1 MNSPASKSSIIVRI
15 SVALAGI
22 VILGVSTM
30 LISYWLSER
39 AENDSLAINV
49 AGSLRMQSYRLG
61 LLVLDNTPDAAQWLS
76 AQQKIDETWSH
87 PVFTPFLHDKPEI
100 SELYTRAADNWRA
113 QLLPE
118 FKRFKQQ
125 QSTLTDQQLQILLD
139 EHVQLLDALVQIIQ
153 QDAEKKVRSF
163 RLVQIIALFATL
175 LVSALVM
182 YSLRV
187 KVEQPLNQLTAMAK
201 RISQGDF
208 SHQIPVTS
216 QDELGV
222 LASTFNLMSRSI
234 ANSYDHL
241 EQQVDEKTKALQQ
254 SNSALQFLY
263 DTAKLII
270 EHNPQGI
277 NYDEIISRLGAT
289 IHVSNLELCLMT
301 TEGNSPYLQIKP
313 ASEINAELC
322 KKQNCSKC
330 LSSRGVVEK
339 TDGVAIY
346 RFQLTRNERHYG
358 LIVCRV
364 DERQLLSPWQEQ
376 LIQSATDQ
384 LAIGMSLKTDEDQS
398 RRLAVL
404 QERNA
409 IARELHDSLAQALS
423 YLKIQVTRLNKAID
437 REDKITMEDVAGEL
451 REGLNNAYRQ
461 LRELLT
467 TFRLK
472 IDGSGLKAAL
482 ESSIE
487 QLRAQ
492 NSINIHFDFALSNIP
507 LTPNEEI
514 HLLQII
520 REASQNAIHHSGG
533 NNVEIRLWQN
543 ADQAISLAIADD
555 GVGLAVAP
563 EKINHYGLAIM
574 KERAKHLGGELMLSN
589 RASGGVLV
597 SFDFVP
603 DFIKIRQKSGI
614 ITSDILNGSV

>member
-1 MNSPASKSSIIVRI
+1 MISPVSKSSIIVRV

-22 VILGVSTM
+22 VVLGMSTM

-61 LLVLDNTPDAAQWLS
+61 LLALDDTPDQVQWLS
-76 AQQKIDETWSH
+76 AQQKIDETWRN
-87 PVFTPFLHDKPEI
+87 PVFIPFLHDKPKI
-100 SELYTRAADNWRA
+100 SELYTRAADNWRE

-118 FKRFKQQ
+118 FDRVKQK
-125 QSTLTDQQLQILLD
+125 QSSLTDQQLQILLD
-139 EHVQLLDALVQIIQ
+139 EHIQLLDALVQTIQ
-153 QDAEKKVRSF
+153 QDAEQKVRSF

-201 RISQGDF
+201 RIAQGDF
-208 SHQIPVTS
+208 SHQIPVVS

-241 EQQVDEKTKALQQ
+241 EQQVDEKTQELQQ
-254 SNSALQFLY
+254 SNNALQFLY
-263 DTAKLII
+263 ETAKFII

-277 NYDEIISRLGAT
+277 NYDEIISRLGKT
-289 IHVSNLELCLMT
+289 IDVSNLELCLMT

-339 TDGVAIY
+339 VNGTAIY

-364 DERQLLSPWQEQ
+364 DEQKLLSPWQEQ

-437 REDKITMEDVAGEL
+437 REDKTTMEDVAGEL

-472 IDGSGLKAAL
+472 IDGSGLKVAL

-492 NSINIHFDFALSNIP
+492 NSMNIHLDFVLSNIP

-520 REASQNAIHHSGG
+520 REASQNSINHSGG
-533 NNVEIRLWQN
+533 KNLDIRLWQS
-543 ADQAISLAIADD
+543 ADQAISLTIADD
-555 GVGLAVAP
+555 GSGLPGSP

-589 RASGGVLV
+589 QSSGGVLV
-597 SFDFVP
+597 SFEFIP

-614 ITSDILNGSV
+614 ITSDIFNDLA

>member
-1 MNSPASKSSIIVRI
+1 MKSLAFKSSIIVSV

-22 VILGVSTM
+22 VILGMSTM

-49 AGSLRMQSYRLG
+49 AGSLRMQTYRLG
-61 LLVLDNTPDAAQWLS
+61 LLALDDAPDEAQWIAS
-76 AQQKIDETWSH
+76 QQKIDATWSN
-87 PVFTPFLHDKPEI
+87 PVFIPFLHEKPVI
-100 SELYTRAADNWRA
+100 SELYARAADNWRI
-113 QLLPE
+113 QLLPV
-118 FKRFKQQ
+118 FNQLKQEQ
-125 QSTLTDQQLQILLD
+125 GSITDQQLQMLLD
-139 EHVQLLDALVQIIQ
+139 EHIQLLDSLVHSIQ
-153 QDAEKKVRSF
+153 QDAEQKVRSF

-208 SHQIPVTS
+208 SHQIPVVS

-234 ANSYDHL
+234 SNSYDHL
-241 EQQVDEKTKALQQ
+241 EQQVDEKTREVQQ
-254 SNSALQFLY
+254 SNNALQFLY
-263 DTAKLII
+263 ETAKLII

-277 NYDEIISRLGAT
+277 NYDEIISRLGKT
-289 IHVSNLELCLMT
+289 IDVSNLELCLMT
-301 TEGNSPYLQIKP
+301 TEGNSPYLQIKL
-313 ASEINAELC
+313 ASDIDSELC

-339 TDGVAIY
+339 TGGVAIY

-364 DERQLLSPWQEQ
+364 DERKLLSPWQEQ
-376 LIQSATDQ
+376 VIQSTTDQ

-437 REDKITMEDVAGEL
+437 REDKVTMEDVASEL

-472 IDGSGLKAAL
+472 IDGGGLKVAL
-482 ESSIE
+482 ESTVE
-487 QLRAQ
+487 QLRVQ
-492 NSINIHFDFALSNIP
+492 NSMQIHFDFALSNIP

-533 NNVEIRLWQN
+533 KNLDIRLWQN
-543 ADQAISLAIADD
+543 AHQAISLAIADD
-555 GVGLAVAP
+555 GHGLPGSP

-589 RASGGVLV
+589 QSTGGVLV
-597 SFDFVP
+597 SFEFIP
-603 DFIKIRQKSGI
+603 DFIKKRQKSGI
-614 ITSDILNGSV
+614 ITSDIFNSLG

>member
-1 MNSPASKSSIIVRI
+1 MKSLTSKSSIIVRI
-15 SVALAGI
+15 GVALAGI
-22 VILGVSTM
+22 VALGMSTM

-49 AGSLRMQSYRLG
+49 AGSLRMQSYRMA
-61 LLVLDNTPDAAQWLS
+61 LLVIDETPDAAQWLS
-76 AQQKIDETWSH
+76 AQQKIDKTWSD
-87 PVFTPFLHDKPEI
+87 PVFIPFLNEKPNI
-100 SELYTRAADNWRA
+100 SELYTRAADNWRT

-118 FKRFKQQ
+118 FNKIKEKQ
-125 QSTLTDQQLQILLD
+125 SALTDQEVQQLI
-139 EHVQLLDALVQIIQ
+139 ETHIQLLDALVQTIQ
-153 QDAEKKVRSF
+153 QDAEQKVRSF

-175 LVSALVM
+175 LVSAVVM

-208 SHQIPVTS
+208 NHQIPVVS

-241 EQQVDEKTKALQQ
+241 EQQVDEKTRELQQ
-254 SNSALQFLY
+254 SHNALQFLY
-263 DTAKLII
+263 ETAKFII

-277 NYDEIISRLGAT
+277 NYDEIISRLGKT
-289 IHVSNLELCLMT
+289 IDVSNLELCLMT

-313 ASEINAELC
+313 ASDINAELC

-339 TDGVAIY
+339 TDGTAIY
-346 RFQLTRNERHYG
+346 RFQLTRNDRHYG

-364 DERQLLSPWQEQ
+364 DEQKLLSPWQEQ

-472 IDGSGLKAAL
+472 IDGSGLKVAL

-492 NSINIHFDFALSNIP
+492 SSMSIHFDFSLSNIP

-520 REASQNAIHHSGG
+520 REASQNSINHSGG
-533 NNVEIRLWQN
+533 KNLDIRLWQN
-543 ADQAISLAIADD
+543 AEQAISLTIADD
-555 GVGLAVAP
+555 GSGLSDSP
-563 EKINHYGLAIM
+563 EKVNHYGLAIM
-574 KERAKHLGGELMLSN
+574 KERAKHLGGELLVSN
-589 RASGGVLV
+589 RTDSGVLV
-597 SFDFVP
+597 SFEFMP
-603 DFIKIRQKSGI
+603 NFIKIRQKNGI
-614 ITSDILNGSV
+614 ITSDKLN